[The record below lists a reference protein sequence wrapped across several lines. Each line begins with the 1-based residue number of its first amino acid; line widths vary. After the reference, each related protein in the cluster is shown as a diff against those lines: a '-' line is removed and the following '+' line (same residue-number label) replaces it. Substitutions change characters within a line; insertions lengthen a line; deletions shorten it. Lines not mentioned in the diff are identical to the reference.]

1 MKRLSY
7 VAAGFFVSMQKRYIM
22 KRLAKAYEKFCSIEL
37 YVGAILLVST
47 VFVLTLAAILRTI
60 NFPINWGLDLAL
72 LMFTWSVYIGAD
84 TALRDDKMVNV
95 DVLQNLLKPK
105 ARKILQLIIYLII
118 LVFLA
123 ALVYLGFK
131 LAYSSRNR
139 SFQGI
144 PKMSYS
150 WATLSIPIPSSFM
163 MVTTVL
169 KIRDLFSKEDTQVS
183 ATQNIQ

>member
-1 MKRLSY
+1 MDSILFSCRLHVRIEKRS
-7 VAAGFFVSMQKRYIM
+7 IM
-22 KRLAKAYEKFCSIEL
+22 KRIAKAYDRFCTLEL

-47 VFVLTLAAILRTI
+47 VFVLTLSAILRTI
-60 NFPINWGLDLAL
+60 GFPINWGFDLAL

-84 TALRDDKMVNV
+84 TALRADKMVNV
-95 DVLQNLLKPK
+95 DALQNLLNPK
-105 ARKILQLIIYLII
+105 LRKIVQLVIYLII
-118 LVFLA
+118 LVFLG

-144 PKMSYS
+144 PALSYS
-150 WATLSIPIPSSFM
+150 WATLSIPIPSLFM

-169 KIRDLFSKEDTQVS
+169 KIRDLFVSKEPETQ
-183 ATQNIQ
+183 TIQ

>member
-1 MKRLSY
+1 ME
-7 VAAGFFVSMQKRYIM
+7 KRYIM
-22 KRLAKAYEKFCSIEL
+22 KRLAKAYAKFCTLEL

-47 VFVLTLAAILRTI
+47 VFILTFSAILRTL
-60 NFPINWGLDLAL
+60 NFPINWGFDLAL

-95 DVLQNLLKPK
+95 DALQKLLNPK
-105 ARKILQLIIYLII
+105 VRRIVQLIIYLVI

-123 ALVYLGFK
+123 ALVYLGFM

-144 PKMSYS
+144 PALSYS
-150 WATLSIPIPSSFM
+150 WATLSIPIPSFFM
-163 MVTTVL
+163 MVTTTL
-169 KIRDLFSKEDTQVS
+169 KIRDLFSKKASQGS
-183 ATQNIQ
+183 AIQNIQ

>member
-1 MKRLSY
+1 
-7 VAAGFFVSMQKRYIM
+7 M
-22 KRLAKAYEKFCSIEL
+22 KRLAKAYAKFCSLEL

-47 VFVLTLAAILRTI
+47 VFILTFSAILRTL
-60 NFPINWGLDLAL
+60 NFPINWGFDLAL

-95 DVLQNLLKPK
+95 DALQKLLNPK
-105 ARKILQLIIYLII
+105 VRRIVQLTIYLVI

-123 ALVYLGFK
+123 AMVYLGFM

-144 PKMSYS
+144 PSLSYS
-150 WATLSIPIPSSFM
+150 WATLSIPIPSFFM
-163 MVTTVL
+163 MVTTTL
-169 KIRDLFSKEDTQVS
+169 KIRDLFSKKASQGS
-183 ATQNIQ
+183 AIQNIQ

>member
-1 MKRLSY
+1 
-7 VAAGFFVSMQKRYIM
+7 M
-22 KRLAKAYEKFCSIEL
+22 KRLAQAYERFCSVEL

-47 VFVLTLAAILRTI
+47 VFILTISAILRTL
-60 NFPINWGLDLAL
+60 NFPINWGFDLAL

-95 DVLQNLLKPK
+95 DALQNLLDPK
-105 ARKILQLIIYLII
+105 VRRILQLVIYLLIM
-118 LVFLA
+118 VFLA
-123 ALVYLGFK
+123 AMVYLGFK

-144 PKMSYS
+144 PGLSYS
-150 WATLSIPIPSSFM
+150 WATLSMPIPSLFM
-163 MVTTVL
+163 MVTTAL
-169 KIRDLFSKEDTQVS
+169 KIRDLFSKKTPQGS